1 MTDSNKDLYIDSKKL
16 HKDVKERVDK
26 GYRNILIKSP
36 IESGKTSFIYDYLVP
51 NMTIERMVMLSN
63 RTLLKEQ
70 TKEDLKLKQI
80 GFNTG
85 DNKAYCYQIIGNVL
99 FRDDEKTRDFRK
111 QFKKDNDFSEE
122 ELEELYEHVRQ
133 FIEEDIKEVDYLILD
148 EAHYFTS
155 DSVFNKNTE
164 KEFEYLYSKCKG
176 VKLYMTATPEPF
188 IEAVR
193 RYEQV
198 NDISEEDK
206 LIVLNQLK
214 QETREEKEM
223 FYDIS
228 TEGEEDLLEHVKDH
242 YNFNFVHESERDQFL
257 SEQIKMSTP
266 TNKMIYFVRD
276 KFRGALL
283 SREAKG
289 MTHRDNNAKGGA
301 FICSL
306 YDDMYR
312 KVIDMEERERIVK
325 KKYFESDVLVT
336 TSVLNNGVN
345 IHDENVKRIII
356 DYVDVGEA
364 VQMMG
369 RIRAKQRSADN
380 KLEVTIILPTLKHVI
395 ENKKSLK
402 GNIAKS
408 EGIFKREQYVF
419 QKTCIDQL
427 LSDKWIY
434 ETPLTNEA
442 EEDEE
447 ERPNYPNLSV
457 YFAHLYYLLTNHD
470 KYFYLES
477 IDSPFYV
484 TPQGLEKVSEIYL
497 AEKEKMIQEKQQ
509 KEQGVQEKK
518 AKELEKFK
526 EQKKKDLERLFE
538 QHGNENLLNDKFK
551 ELATEL
557 NFKNKD
563 GSISKTVKS
572 INNHLAEY
580 GYRIESKISREKNT
594 RDKKIYRI
602 VKD

>member
-1 MTDSNKDLYIDSKKL
+1 MTDSNKELYIDSIKL
-16 HKDVKERVDK
+16 YKDVKRRVDK
-26 GYRNILIKSP
+26 GYRNILIKAP
-36 IESGKTSFIYDYLVP
+36 IESGKTSFIYDYLVKD
-51 NMTIERMVMLSN
+51 MTIRPIVMLSN

-85 DNKAYCYQIIGNVL
+85 DNKAYCYQIIGNIL
-99 FRDDEKTRDFRK
+99 YSDDEKARNFRK

-122 ELEELYEHVRQ
+122 ELEELYEHVKK

-155 DSVFNKNTE
+155 DSVFNKHTE
-164 KEFEYLYSKCKG
+164 EEFKYLYNECKG
-176 VKLYMTATPEPF
+176 VKLYMTATPEAF
-188 IEAVR
+188 EEAVR

-198 NDISEEDK
+198 NKVSEKDK

-242 YNFNFVHESERDQFL
+242 YEFNFIHESERDQFL
-257 SEQIKMSTP
+257 SEQIKLSTP

-306 YDDMYR
+306 YDDKYK
-312 KVIDMEERERIVK
+312 KVINMEERERIVK
-325 KKYFESDVLVT
+325 EQYFESDVLVT

-395 ENKKSLK
+395 ENKKSLAK
-402 GNIAKS
+402 NIATS

-419 QKTCIDQL
+419 QKQCIDQL
-427 LSDKWIY
+427 LSDEWIY
-434 ETPLTNEA
+434 ETHLA
-442 EEDEE
+442 DEEDEE
-447 ERPNYPNLSV
+447 QKPNYPNLSV

-470 KYFYLES
+470 KHFFLES
-477 IDSPFYV
+477 IDSPFLV
-484 TPQGLEKVSEIYL
+484 KPQGLEKVSEIYL
-497 AEKEKMIQEKQQ
+497 AEKEKMIQEKKQ
-509 KEQGVQEKK
+509 KEQENQEKK
-518 AKELEKFK
+518 AKEQKKQK
-526 EQKKKDLERLFE
+526 EQKKKDIEHLFE
-538 QHGNENLLNDKFK
+538 IHGNKNLLNDKFK
-551 ELATEL
+551 ELAAKL
-557 NFKNKD
+557 DFKNKN
-563 GSISKTVKS
+563 GTISKTVTTL
-572 INNHLAEY
+572 NDHLAEY
-580 GYRIESKISREKNT
+580 GYKVEKSKPTSGELRNVTVYNLI
-594 RDKKIYRI
+594 KKH
-602 VKD
+602 

>member
-16 HKDVKERVDK
+16 YKDVKERVDK
-26 GYRNILIKSP
+26 GYRNILIKAP
-36 IESGKTSFIYDYLVP
+36 IESGKTSFIYDHLVKD
-51 NMTIERMVMLSN
+51 MTIRPIVMLSN

-85 DNKAYCYQIIGNVL
+85 DNKAYCYQIIGNIL
-99 FRDDEKTRDFRK
+99 FRDDKKARDFRK

-122 ELEELYEHVRQ
+122 ELEELYEHVKQ

-155 DSVFNKNTE
+155 DSVFNKHTE
-164 KEFEYLYSKCKG
+164 EEFEYLYNECKG
-176 VKLYMTATPEPF
+176 TKLYMTATPEAF

-198 NDISEEDK
+198 NKVSEKDK

-242 YNFNFVHESERDQFL
+242 YKFNFIHESERDQFL
-257 SEQIKMSTP
+257 SEQIKISNP
-266 TNKMIYFVRD
+266 TDKMIYFVRD
-276 KFRGALL
+276 KLRGALL

-289 MTHRDNNAKGGA
+289 MTYRDNNAKGGA

-395 ENKKSLK
+395 ENKKSLAK
-402 GNIAKS
+402 NIATS

-419 QKTCIDQL
+419 QKQCIDQL
-427 LSDKWIY
+427 LSDEWIY
-434 ETPLTNEA
+434 ETHLA
-442 EEDEE
+442 DEEDEE
-447 ERPNYPNLSV
+447 QKPNYPNLRV
-457 YFAHLYYLLTNHD
+457 YFAHLYHLLVNHD
-470 KYFYLES
+470 KYFLLKMF
-477 IDSPFYV
+477 DSPYLV
-484 TPQGLEKVSEIYL
+484 KPQGLEKVSEIYL

-509 KEQGVQEKK
+509 KEQEEQEKK
-518 AKELEKFK
+518 AKEQKKFK
-526 EQKKKDLERLFE
+526 EQKKKDIERLFE
-538 QHGNENLLNDKFK
+538 QYGNENLLNNKFK
-551 ELATEL
+551 ELAIRL
-557 NFKNKD
+557 DFRSKD
-563 GSISKTVKS
+563 SKLLTSYTK
-572 INNHLAEY
+572 INEHLAEY
-580 GYRIESKISREKNT
+580 GYEITSKREMINGKRNT
-594 RDKKIYRI
+594 FYKLEKR
-602 VKD
+602 

>member
-16 HKDVKERVDK
+16 YKDVKERVDK
-26 GYRNILIKSP
+26 GYRNILIKAP
-36 IESGKTSFIYDYLVP
+36 IESGKTSFIYDYLV
-51 NMTIERMVMLSN
+51 NDMTIERMVMLSN

-85 DNKAYCYQIIGNVL
+85 DNKAYCYQIIGNIL
-99 FRDDEKTRDFRK
+99 YGDDKKARDFRK

-122 ELEELYEHVRQ
+122 ELEELYEHVKK
-133 FIEEDIKEVDYLILD
+133 FVEEDIKEVDYLILD

-155 DSVFNKNTE
+155 DSTFNENTE
-164 KEFEYLYSKCKG
+164 KEFEYLYNECKG
-176 VKLYMTATPEPF
+176 VKLYMTATPEAF
-188 IEAVR
+188 IEAVKK
-193 RYEQV
+193 YEQANNV
-198 NDISEEDK
+198 SEKDK

-228 TEGEEDLLEHVKDH
+228 TEGEEDLIEHVKDH
-242 YNFNFVHESERDQFL
+242 YKFNFIHESERDQFL
-257 SEQIKMSTP
+257 SEQIKLSTP

-312 KVIDMEERERIVK
+312 KVINMEERERIIK
-325 KKYFESDVLVT
+325 EKYFESDVLVT

-395 ENKKSLK
+395 ENKKSLAK
-402 GNIAKS
+402 NIATS

-427 LSDKWIY
+427 LSDEWID
-434 ETPLTNEA
+434 ETPLA
-442 EEDEE
+442 DEEDEE

-470 KYFYLES
+470 KHFFLES
-477 IDSPFYV
+477 IDSPFLV
-484 TPQGLEKVSEIYL
+484 KPQGLEKVSEIYL

-509 KEQGVQEKK
+509 KEQEVQEKK
-518 AKELEKFK
+518 AKELKK
-526 EQKKKDLERLFE
+526 QREQKKKDLEHLFVLY
-538 QHGNENLLNDKFK
+538 GNKNLLNDKFK
-551 ELATEL
+551 ELATKL
-557 NFKNKD
+557 DFKNKN
-563 GSISKTVKS
+563 GTISKTV
-572 INNHLAEY
+572 NTLNDHLAEY

-594 RDKKIYRI
+594 RDKKIYRFI
-602 VKD
+602 KD

>member
-16 HKDVKERVDK
+16 YKDVKERVDK
-26 GYRNILIKSP
+26 GYRSILIKAP
-36 IESGKTSFIYDYLVP
+36 IESGKTSFIYDYLV
-51 NMTIERMVMLSN
+51 NDMTIERMVMLSN

-99 FRDDEKTRDFRK
+99 YGDDEKTRNFRK

-122 ELEELYEHVRQ
+122 ELEELYKHVKK

-164 KEFEYLYSKCKG
+164 KEFKYLYNECKG

-198 NDISEEDK
+198 NKVSEKDK

-242 YNFNFVHESERDQFL
+242 YKFNFIHESERDQFL
-257 SEQIKMSTP
+257 SEQIKLSTP

-289 MTHRDNNAKGGA
+289 MTHRDSNAKGGA

-312 KVIDMEERERIVK
+312 KVINMEERERIVK
-325 KKYFESDVLVT
+325 EKYFESDVLVT

-369 RIRAKQRSADN
+369 RIRTKQRSADN

-395 ENKKSLK
+395 ENKKSLAK
-402 GNIAKS
+402 NIATS

-427 LSDKWIY
+427 LSDEWIY
-434 ETPLTNEA
+434 ETPLANSVTGN
-442 EEDEE
+442 
-447 ERPNYPNLSV
+447 PNYPDLSF
-457 YFAHLYYLLTNHD
+457 YFDNLYYLLTNY
-470 KYFYLES
+470 KLYFLLAIS
-477 IDSPFYV
+477 DSPFFV
-484 TPQGLEKVSEIYL
+484 KPQGLEEISKIYL
-497 AEKEKMIQEKQQ
+497 AEKEKMIREKQQ
-509 KEQGVQEKK
+509 KELEDQEKK

-538 QHGNENLLNDKFK
+538 QYENRELLKNKFDV
-551 ELATEL
+551 LANEL

-572 INNHLAEY
+572 INNYLAEY

>member
-16 HKDVKERVDK
+16 YKDVKERVDK

-36 IESGKTSFIYDYLVP
+36 IESGKTSFIYDHLVKD
-51 NMTIERMVMLSN
+51 MTIRSIVMLSN

-85 DNKAYCYQIIGNVL
+85 DNKAYCYQIIGNIL
-99 FRDDEKTRDFRK
+99 YGDDEKARNFRK

-155 DSVFNKNTE
+155 DSVFNKHTE
-164 KEFEYLYSKCKG
+164 KEFEYLYNECKG
-176 VKLYMTATPEPF
+176 VKLYMTATPEAF
-188 IEAVR
+188 IKAVR
-193 RYEQV
+193 GYEQV
-198 NDISEEDK
+198 NKVSEKDK

-242 YNFNFVHESERDQFL
+242 YRFNFIHESERDQFL
-257 SEQIKMSTP
+257 DEQIKMSNP
-266 TNKMIYFVRD
+266 TDKMIYFTNN
-276 KFRGALL
+276 KIRGHAV
-283 SREAKG
+283 SERANG
-289 MTHRDNNAKGGA
+289 MTYLSDNTKGGA

-306 YDDMYR
+306 YD
-312 KVIDMEERERIVK
+312 KVFREAIDMEERERIVK
-325 KKYFESDVLVT
+325 RKYFKSDVLVT

-395 ENKKSLK
+395 ENKKNLK
-402 GNIAKS
+402 GNIATS

-419 QKTCIDQL
+419 QKQCIDQL
-427 LSDKWIY
+427 LTDEWIY
-434 ETPLTNEA
+434 ETPLADEA

-447 ERPNYPNLSV
+447 ERPNYPELRV
-457 YFAHLYYLLTNHD
+457 YFAHLYHLLTNHD
-470 KYFYLES
+470 KYFLLKMF
-477 IDSPFYV
+477 DSPFFV
-484 TPQGLEKVSEIYL
+484 KPQGLEKVSEIYL

-509 KEQGVQEKK
+509 KEQEVQEKK
-518 AKELEKFK
+518 AKELKKQK

-538 QHGNENLLNDKFK
+538 SYGNDNLLNDKFK
-551 ELATEL
+551 ELAIKL
-557 NFKNKD
+557 DFKNKN
-563 GSISKTVKS
+563 GTVSKTVKTL
-572 INNHLAEY
+572 NVHLAEY

-594 RDKKIYRI
+594 RDKKTYRFI
-602 VKD
+602 KD

>member
-1 MTDSNKDLYIDSKKL
+1 MTDSNKELYIDSKKL
-16 HKDVKERVDK
+16 HKEVKERVDK
-26 GYRNILIKSP
+26 GYRNILIKAP
-36 IESGKTSFIYDYLVP
+36 IESGKTSFIYDHLVQDT
-51 NMTIERMVMLSN
+51 TIRSIVMLSN

-70 TKEDLKLKQI
+70 TKEDLKSKQI

-85 DNKAYCYQIIGNVL
+85 DNKAYCYQIIGNIL
-99 FRDDEKTRDFRK
+99 YGDDEKANNFRK

-122 ELEELYEHVRQ
+122 ELEELYEHVKQ

-155 DSVFNKNTE
+155 DSIFNKNTE
-164 KEFEYLYSKCKG
+164 KEFEYLYNECKG
-176 VKLYMTATPEPF
+176 TKLYMTATPEAF
-188 IEAVR
+188 IEAVT

-198 NDISEEDK
+198 NKVSEKDK

-242 YNFNFVHESERDQFL
+242 YRFNFIHESERDQFL

-289 MTHRDNNAKGGA
+289 MTYRDNNAKGGA

-306 YDDMYR
+306 YDDKYK
-312 KVIDMEERERIVK
+312 KVINMEERERIIK

-369 RIRAKQRSADN
+369 RIRAKQRSTDN

-395 ENKKSLK
+395 ENKKNLAK
-402 GNIAKS
+402 NIATS

-434 ETPLTNEA
+434 ETPLA
-442 EEDEE
+442 DEEDEE
-447 ERPNYPNLSV
+447 ERPNYPDLSV

-470 KYFYLES
+470 KHFYLES

-497 AEKEKMIQEKQQ
+497 AEKEKMIQEK
-509 KEQGVQEKK
+509 KERAEKK
-518 AKELEKFK
+518 ERERKSREFKRLSNIQACFDEYGDRELLK
-526 EQKKKDLERLFE
+526 
-538 QHGNENLLNDKFK
+538 NEFDV
-551 ELATEL
+551 LANEL

>member
-1 MTDSNKDLYIDSKKL
+1 MTDSNKELYIDSKKL
-16 HKDVKERVDK
+16 YKDVKERVDK
-26 GYRNILIKSP
+26 GYRNILIKAP
-36 IESGKTSFIYDYLVP
+36 IESGKTSFIYDYLV
-51 NMTIERMVMLSN
+51 NDMTIRSIVMLSN

-70 TKEDLKLKQI
+70 TKEDLKSKQI

-85 DNKAYCYQIIGNVL
+85 DNKAYCYQIIGNIL
-99 FRDDEKTRDFRK
+99 YSDDKKARNFRK

-122 ELEELYEHVRQ
+122 ELEELYEHVKQ

-164 KEFEYLYSKCKG
+164 KEFEYLYNECKG
-176 VKLYMTATPEPF
+176 TKLYMTATPEAF

-198 NDISEEDK
+198 NKVSEKDK
-206 LIVLNQLK
+206 LRVLNQLK

-228 TEGEEDLLEHVKDH
+228 TEGEEDLLQHVKDH
-242 YNFNFVHESERDQFL
+242 YKFNFIHESERDQFL
-257 SEQIKMSTP
+257 SEQVKLSTP

-289 MTHRDNNAKGGA
+289 MMYRDSNAKGGA

-312 KVIDMEERERIVK
+312 KVINMEERERIVK
-325 KKYFESDVLVT
+325 EQYFKSDVLVT

-395 ENKKSLK
+395 ENKKSLAK
-402 GNIAKS
+402 NIAKS

-419 QKTCIDQL
+419 QKQCIDQL
-427 LSDKWIY
+427 LSDEWIY
-434 ETPLTNEA
+434 ETPLADEA

-447 ERPNYPNLSV
+447 EIPNYPNLSI

-470 KYFYLES
+470 KHFYLES

-484 TPQGLEKVSEIYL
+484 KPQGLEKVSKIYL

-509 KEQGVQEKK
+509 KELKDQEKK
-518 AKELEKFK
+518 AKELEKLK
-526 EQKKKDLERLFE
+526 EQKKKDIEHLFVLY
-538 QHGNENLLNDKFK
+538 GNKNLLNNEFK
-551 ELATEL
+551 ELATRL
-557 NFKNKD
+557 DFKNKD
-563 GSISKTVKS
+563 GSTSKTVKT

-580 GYRIESKISREKNT
+580 GYEITSKREMVNGKRNT
-594 RDKKIYRI
+594 LYTLEKR
-602 VKD
+602 